1 MNTTRYAEGT
11 AVPMSKSRIEI
22 EQTLHRFGATGFLYG
37 YKEDRAVIAFELKER
52 RYRMEIHYPELK
64 SFRWTKNRYQ
74 QRTDGQMQAAYE
86 QEQRRLWRS
95 LLLLIKAKLEAV
107 TSGIASVEEELLP
120 YTVMPNGQTVGEWLE
135 PQLEE
140 VYHSGMMPPL
150 LPGANGRKQ
159 IGSGMIEGEVVS

>member
-1 MNTTRYAEGT
+1 MTQTRYAEGT
-11 AVPMSKSRIEI
+11 AVPMSKSRVEI

-37 YKEDRAVIAFELKER
+37 YKEDRAVIAFELSER
-52 RYRMEIHYPELK
+52 RYRMEIHYPASE
-64 SFRWTKNRYQ
+64 SFRWTKTTRQ
-74 QRTDGQMQAAYE
+74 RRTDIQVQAAYE

-107 TSGIASVEEELLP
+107 TSKIATVEEELLP

-140 VYHSGMMPPL
+140 VYASGQMPPL
-150 LPGANGRKQ
+150 LPGVNHYKQ
-159 IGSGMIEGEVVS
+159 IGSGVIEGEVV